1 MTNHFTP
8 QNLRLMGR
16 RFSLA
21 LARGHDQVKG
31 EAGRRQNHLQDPA
44 ARPAARSA
52 RTLAHT
58 EGVTFLGTLEI
69 NRRPSTIGGEFIPA
83 SAGSARRSR
92 VNCPGPAPAGPGDL
106 PLPHTFNVK
115 LGCTPSV
122 QSLLQLLVI
131 SFLMLHH
138 TTCPSV

>member
-1 MTNHFTP
+1 MAVE
-8 QNLRLMGR
+8 
-16 RFSLA
+16 S
-21 LARGHDQVKG
+21 
-31 EAGRRQNHLQDPA
+31 
-44 ARPAARSA
+44 
-52 RTLAHT
+52 
-58 EGVTFLGTLEI
+58 
-69 NRRPSTIGGEFIPA
+69 
-83 SAGSARRSR
+83 SR
-92 VNCPGPAPAGPGDL
+92 VEITTKILRVSGCLNFPQMASRVPFLPFLPGDL